1 MFYLYNRYLCFSRTS
16 RRVETCGYPKEDKQ
30 WRSSFSKK
38 KPPGSRNLPRSYSSY
53 HVLEKCASEWSAL
66 KPCALESTQKLFL
79 QNVHDLENIFKHK
92 KKRNNRKH
100 RKFSLLWWFC
110 YCVCDENQIN
120 PGRNLSWK
128 LIREYSISMQSITRE
143 QKEKRALFRL
153 SITGDFP
160 PASFG
165 GQRRGNAIET
175 HY

>member
-1 MFYLYNRYLCFSRTS
+1 MFYLYNCYLCFSRTS

-30 WRSSFSKK
+30 WRSSFKK
-38 KPPGSRNLPRSYSSY
+38 KG
-53 HVLEKCASEWSAL
+53 H
-66 KPCALESTQKLFL
+66 Q
-79 QNVHDLENIFKHK
+79 DLETFQEVTVVIKYWKNVLRNDPLWNHVRWSQHKRCFFKTCMTWK
-92 KKRNNRKH
+92 ISLTTKKRNNRKH
-100 RKFSLLWWFC
+100 RNFSLLWWFC
-110 YCVCDENQIN
+110 YCVCDEKQIN

-143 QKEKRALFRL
+143 QKEKKALFRL